1 MNRWLDQRVGGEIMK
16 GPIQYSY
23 WVSSGQLL
31 AGEYPRD
38 LDKELSLLK
47 LNALVQAGISAFIDL
62 TEERDGLLPYDDMLE
77 GVHYERFPVRD
88 VSVPASSEVMR
99 TILDAIDTHIGQ
111 SRAVYVHCWGGIGR
125 TGTVVGCYLIRHG
138 LATPADAMER
148 IARLRRNDLASF
160 RQSPETGIQRR
171 MVQSWTRGR

>member
-125 TGTVVGCYLIRHG
+125 TGTVIGQLARHG
-138 LATPADAMER
+138 HEGQAAYGRHQELWWHNPKSAYR
-148 IARLRRNDLASF
+148 SL
-160 RQSPETGIQRR
+160 PETWEQKQYILDWRE
-171 MVQSWTRGR
+171 